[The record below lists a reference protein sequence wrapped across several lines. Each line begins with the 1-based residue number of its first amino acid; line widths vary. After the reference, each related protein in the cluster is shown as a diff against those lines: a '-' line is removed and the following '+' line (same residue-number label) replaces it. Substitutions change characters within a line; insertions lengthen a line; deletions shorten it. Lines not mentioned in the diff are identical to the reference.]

1 MESKRSPSGPFF
13 KKKQPAYTSVN
24 KLEKKKRLNYT
35 LKTGELYGM

>member
-24 KLEKKKRLNYT
+24 KLEKKRLNYT
-35 LKTGELYGM
+35 LKTGKFYGM